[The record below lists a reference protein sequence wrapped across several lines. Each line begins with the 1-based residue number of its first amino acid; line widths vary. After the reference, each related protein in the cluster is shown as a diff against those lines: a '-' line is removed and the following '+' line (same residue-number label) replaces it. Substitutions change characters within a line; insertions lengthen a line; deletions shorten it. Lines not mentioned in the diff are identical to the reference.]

1 MSILFSNDW
10 PLILYVAT
18 TDFLANMQLKHSQAS
33 NLRQPIN
40 NALIC
45 RVLRIMGLK
54 VLRIVVNLA
63 RPLQVLNCRCNE
75 LIVFAHLWLTG
86 IN

>member
-1 MSILFSNDW
+1 MSILFVNDW

-33 NLRQPIN
+33 NLRQPID
-40 NALIC
+40 NALIR

-63 RPLQVLNCRCNE
+63 RALQVLNCSCNK
-75 LIVFAHLWLTG
+75 LIVFAQLWLTG